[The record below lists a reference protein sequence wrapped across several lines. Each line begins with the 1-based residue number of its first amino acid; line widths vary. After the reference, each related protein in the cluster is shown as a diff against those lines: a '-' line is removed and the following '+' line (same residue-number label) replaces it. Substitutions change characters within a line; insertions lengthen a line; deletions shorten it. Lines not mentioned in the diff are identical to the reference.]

1 MTAPWTKGTTN
12 RADLS
17 RRVQQRVPPA
27 ICAKAVPGGASVQ
40 AGDNR
45 ALRPRQRA
53 LIRVRYVR
61 FAEAA
66 PVRDPFAARF
76 CRKVISP
83 MAEATQ
89 QRVGAAPVAGR
100 RPGGHRFIGR
110 SARTGPALRTQFD
123 LAGQPPLS
131 PHLTPEPKKDH
142 PHGPARFPVHP
153 GG

>member
-17 RRVQQRVPPA
+17 RRVQQRVTPA
-27 ICAKAVPGGASVQ
+27 IWAKAVPQACRGFAAAR

-45 ALRPRQRA
+45 ALRPRQTA
-53 LIRVRYVR
+53 LIRVRYVK

-66 PVRDPFAARF
+66 PARDPFAARF

-89 QRVGAAPVAGR
+89 KRVGAAPVAGCED
-100 RPGGHRFIGR
+100 GG
-110 SARTGPALRTQFD
+110 
-123 LAGQPPLS
+123 
-131 PHLTPEPKKDH
+131 EEEWK
-142 PHGPARFPVHP
+142 
-153 GG
+153 

>member
-17 RRVQQRVPPA
+17 RRVQQRANPA
-27 ICAKAVPGGASVQ
+27 IWAKAVPGVTAAQ
-40 AGDNR
+40 AGDGL
-45 ALRPRQRA
+45 ALRPRQTA
-53 LIRVRYVR
+53 LIRFSYVK

-76 CRKVISP
+76 CRKVRGA

-110 SARTGPALRTQFD
+110 AARTGPALRTQFD
-123 LAGQPPLS
+123 LAGQPAFRRP
-131 PHLTPEPKKDH
+131 
-142 PHGPARFPVHP
+142 
-153 GG
+153 